1 MDITGQTRKF
11 RVSMIELTGLL
22 VFGWGGSGAFVSGG
36 VDVLRLALA
45 GLGLATYLSVR
56 LWGDH
61 AAPRLHNPILAVVS
75 LPYLSHFFMSFGI
88 DYRAALLTG
97 AIATAFVVALPVVGA
112 EIYRKLLT
120 AQMKDT

>member
-1 MDITGQTRKF
+1 
-11 RVSMIELTGLL
+11 MIELTGLL
-22 VFGWGGSGAFVSGG
+22 LFGWGGVGAFASGG

-56 LWGDH
+56 FWGDSVDL
-61 AAPRLHNPILAVVS
+61 RWSIIILAVVA
-75 LPYLSHFFMSFGI
+75 LPYLSYFPTGFGV
-88 DYRAALLTG
+88 DYRAALLIG
-97 AIATAFVVALPVVGA
+97 AIATALVVALPLVGA